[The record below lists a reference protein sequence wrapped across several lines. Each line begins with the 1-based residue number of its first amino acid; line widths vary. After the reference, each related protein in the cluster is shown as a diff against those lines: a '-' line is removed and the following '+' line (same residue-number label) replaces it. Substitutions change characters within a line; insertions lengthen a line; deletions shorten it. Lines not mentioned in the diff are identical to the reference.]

1 MHFCQD
7 LVKILPNF
15 SQIKWPTVNILW
27 DKCLIRNTSYF
38 KVSGNNYTL

>member
-7 LVKILPNF
+7 LVKILPNC
-15 SQIKWPTVNILW
+15 SPIKWPPVNILW
-27 DKCLIRNTSYF
+27 DKCLIRNTYF